1 MDDILDSKTFI
12 TLKNK
17 LEIEDK
23 ENRIIAR
30 AVITEKKKSGFGGMF
45 GFGKKDEEPE
55 PEKNEIKAI
64 IFKRIGREKDIF
76 SEARWLK

>member
-1 MDDILDSKTFI
+1 MDDILDSNTII

-30 AVITEKKKSGFGGMF
+30 AVVTEKKKKGFGGMF
-45 GFGKKDEEPE
+45 GFGNKKEEEE

-64 IFKRIGREKDIF
+64 VFKRIGREKDIF
-76 SEARWLK
+76 SEGR